1 MSSVLSYFFARSS
14 SRFVPKTV
22 TCSRSSRTRSSAAS
36 SPRGSRAPT
45 CALASIAP
53 PRARPWLSLWS
64 TRARENPP
72 RPPPSKVLVNC
83 NAPGAVATRLL
94 DHVIARGGSLERRVG
109 ALGRALLVEW
119 LVPVR
124 SFAWHPRDGSLT
136 SVYCAAS
143 DELAR
148 ARTTGRYFQSV
159 AREQVPARAIFRRF
173 YVVARARLRVCVS
186 VSVVVARALTF
197 SRAARIRSR
206 ERRAGARPARAQ
218 RDARALAVGA
228 HRGDDP
234 RGRGGRRIRS
244 ERGRGRRGLSLCDK
258 PLQAEAR
265 RGRPRG
271 KPRARAAACIVGP
284 TGARALLRTGG
295 GSRAT
300 SRE

>member
-1 MSSVLSYFFARSS
+1 MERQRARALALRARRARNFTRAPRAGTRATLTRPSTTSTSACTRKPPRRTARPPRRRRGSAHTPREFLRVSRPRRRCLSSVLSHFFARSS
-14 SRFVPKTV
+14 SLFVSKTV

-124 SFAWHPRDGSLT
+124 SFAWHPRDGSRR
-136 SVYCAAS
+136 CA
-143 DELAR
+143 
-148 ARTTGRYFQSV
+148 
-159 AREQVPARAIFRRF
+159 
-173 YVVARARLRVCVS
+173 
-186 VSVVVARALTF
+186 
-197 SRAARIRSR
+197 
-206 ERRAGARPARAQ
+206 
-218 RDARALAVGA
+218 
-228 HRGDDP
+228 
-234 RGRGGRRIRS
+234 
-244 ERGRGRRGLSLCDK
+244 
-258 PLQAEAR
+258 
-265 RGRPRG
+265 
-271 KPRARAAACIVGP
+271 
-284 TGARALLRTGG
+284 
-295 GSRAT
+295 
-300 SRE
+300 